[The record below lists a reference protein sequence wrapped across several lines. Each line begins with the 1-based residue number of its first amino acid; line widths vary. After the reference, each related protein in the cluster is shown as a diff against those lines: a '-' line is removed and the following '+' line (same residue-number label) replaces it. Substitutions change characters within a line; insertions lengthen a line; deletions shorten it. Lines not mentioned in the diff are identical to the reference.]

1 MRKIW
6 LPICILLVFILGI
19 KVVKG
24 GDSKKNPP
32 TPVAPVKDVKAE
44 KRKADSLSYVNFAVE
59 SKDHTFQDTP
69 NEILLNNGM
78 KITFVKL
85 NRFPI
90 PRGVNV
96 AIPDDISQRFKY
108 ELAEVVMNATNTND
122 YEVKLNQTPSEA
134 LLVSLKFFGAE
145 TGNKTFTSQYPLSYG
160 SIYSMTEPKQT
171 EKLTPTFK
179 ETTAFVSNNY
189 KPGETKTCK
198 GFIIC
203 LEKSAKTID
212 KIILQNQEF
221 GTNKTYACPAKL

>member
-1 MRKIW
+1 MRKFG
-6 LPICILLVFILGI
+6 LPLCILLVFLLGI

-24 GDSKKNPP
+24 GDPKKTTVPA
-32 TPVAPVKDVKAE
+32 APVKDAKAE
-44 KRKADSLSYVNFAVE
+44 KRKADSLSYVNFSVD

-90 PRGVNV
+90 PRGVSV
-96 AIPDDISQRFKY
+96 TIPDDIAQRFKY
-108 ELAEVVMNATNTND
+108 ELAEVEMKATNTNS

-134 LLVSLKFFGAE
+134 LLVSFKMYGAE
-145 TGNKTFTSQYPLSYG
+145 TGGKAFTSQYSLSYG
-160 SIYSMTEPKQT
+160 SVYSMTEPKQT
-171 EKLTPTFK
+171 EKLTPIFK